1 MRVIATRHPDVKI
14 LEPRLFEDSRGFLVE
29 TYNER
34 VFAECIEDPPRF
46 VQDNH
51 SSSVQ
56 HVLRGLHYQVGGCP
70 QAKLVRVLSG
80 KIFDVAVDLPRGRAT
95 FGQWVG
101 EILSAD
107 NRRQLWVPEGFAHGF
122 LVLSERAD
130 CAYKLSALYRP
141 DLERCLR
148 WNDPDIGVEWPLS
161 GAPILSDKDR
171 DGLSLAVAEH
181 FA

>member
-1 MRVIATRHPDVKI
+1 M
-14 LEPRLFEDSRGFLVE
+14 
-29 TYNER
+29 
-34 VFAECIEDPPRF
+34 
-46 VQDNH
+46 
-51 SSSVQ
+51 
-56 HVLRGLHYQVGGCP
+56 
-70 QAKLVRVLSG
+70 
-80 KIFDVAVDLPRGRAT
+80 
-95 FGQWVG
+95 
-101 EILSAD
+101 
-107 NRRQLWVPEGFAHGF
+107 
-122 LVLSERAD
+122 LSERAD

>member
-107 NRRQLWVPEGFAHGF
+107 NRRQLWVPEGLCPRVPGAQRAGR
-122 LVLSERAD
+122 LRLQAERPVPTRSRAVP
-130 CAYKLSALYRP
+130 A
-141 DLERCLR
+141 
-148 WNDPDIGVEWPLS
+148 VE
-161 GAPILSDKDR
+161 
-171 DGLSLAVAEH
+171 
-181 FA
+181 